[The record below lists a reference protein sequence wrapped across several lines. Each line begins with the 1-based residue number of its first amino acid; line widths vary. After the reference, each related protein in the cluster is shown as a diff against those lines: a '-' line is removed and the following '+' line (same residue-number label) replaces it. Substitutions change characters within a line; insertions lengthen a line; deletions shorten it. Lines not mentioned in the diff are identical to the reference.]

1 MNEIYKQYG
10 DAIELYKQYE
20 DAVELIVNVSVRL
33 MLHNKHIT
41 SPEHEWLCF
50 NNQLELIR
58 NNVMERLEREDYF
71 K

>member
-1 MNEIYKQYG
+1 MNEIYKR
-10 DAIELYKQYE
+10 YE
-20 DAVELIVNVSVRL
+20 DAVEFIVNLSVRS

-50 NNQLELIR
+50 NNQLDLIR
-58 NNVMERLEREDYF
+58 SIVMERLEREDYF